1 MVLETYDNTVAQLV
15 KDVEKNNPDIFI
27 KSNYA
32 LKITNTNSL
41 IVFVDIADPQR
52 TDNTNAINE
61 VKRDNIFVFD
71 HHRAWKT
78 NWFCSKNKLLCRNE
92 FIKRICEIVTEIM
105 TFLEHRINI
114 TNKCAQLLLNGIYL
128 DTIQFSK
135 SVTPRTFDA
144 A

>member
-1 MVLETYDNTVAQLV
+1 
-15 KDVEKNNPDIFI
+15 
-27 KSNYA
+27 
-32 LKITNTNSL
+32 
-41 IVFVDIADPQR
+41 
-52 TDNTNAINE
+52 
-61 VKRDNIFVFD
+61 
-71 HHRAWKT
+71 
-78 NWFCSKNKLLCRNE
+78 
-92 FIKRICEIVTEIM
+92 M